1 MRGKSVPEI
10 EMENITKI
18 LFDLLLMFASAKIMG
33 ELFERIKQ
41 PAVIGEILAGVFL
54 GPHIFGLI
62 DPSQVE
68 VFKVYKV
75 LAEIGVI
82 ILLFTI
88 GLETKVDEIMKVGA
102 TSLVVATLGVIF
114 PFFFGY
120 LYTLTAE
127 HTTVEAMFIGAAMVA
142 TSVGITARVLA
153 DLGVLDSRV
162 ARIILAAA
170 VIDDI
175 LGLLVLAVVTGAG
188 KGAISYLT
196 IGLVTLEAIGFVI
209 FLIIIGKRVMP
220 LVVPK
225 LDYFKSRN
233 APFIL
238 AVLFCLGLSA
248 VASFIHLAAIVGAFM
263 AGMVL
268 AELNLEFKLTSR
280 FESLYDFLV
289 PFFFVVMGTQVD
301 LSVFGKINL
310 IQAALILTLF
320 AILGKLI
327 GCGIGAIPLGLKEAS
342 LVGVGMVPRGEVGMI
357 VASIGLS
364 MGAISSDLYSIV
376 IFMVVITTLLTPP
389 VLAKMISK
397 GLLNKKKEEE
407 VEELPVDL

>member
-1 MRGKSVPEI
+1 
-10 EMENITKI
+10 MENITKI
-18 LFDLLLMFASAKIMG
+18 LFDLLLIFASAKIMG

-41 PAVIGEILAGVFL
+41 PAVIGEILAGIFL
-54 GPHIFGLI
+54 GPYIFGLI
-62 DPSQVE
+62 APSQVE
-68 VFKVYKV
+68 TFKVYKV

-88 GLETKVDEIMKVGA
+88 GLQTKMDEIMKVGVV
-102 TSLVVATLGVIF
+102 SLVVATLGVIL

-127 HTTVEAMFIGAAMVA
+127 HSTVEAMFIGAAMVA

-153 DLGVLDSRV
+153 DLGVLESKV

-175 LGLLVLAVVTGAG
+175 LGLLVLAVVTGVG
-188 KGAISYLT
+188 KGTISYLT
-196 IGLVTLEAIGFVI
+196 IGLVTLEAVGFVI
-209 FLIIIGKRVMP
+209 FLILIGKRVVP
-220 LVVPK
+220 FVAPK

-233 APFIL
+233 APFAL

-268 AELNLEFKLTSR
+268 AELDNQFKLSLK

-301 LSVFGKINL
+301 LSVFGQINL
-310 IQAALILTLF
+310 IQAALILTIF

-327 GCGIGAIPLGLKEAS
+327 GCGLGAITLGLKEAS
-342 LVGVGMVPRGEVGMI
+342 LIGVGMVPRGEVGMI

-364 MGAISSDLYSIV
+364 MGMISSNIYSIV
-376 IFMVVITTLLTPP
+376 IFMVVVTTLLTPP
-389 VLAKMISK
+389 VLAKMISM
-397 GLLNKKKEEE
+397 GMLKKKVEDPAEGGEEE
-407 VEELPVDL
+407 RVEEIPVDL